1 MEKSTKAKDNSSNGE
16 LIRQL
21 LLLAPLLP
29 TAAVLLVGAYG
40 TQRMAP
46 EHMLSFVIFFLLCAL
61 TIFAATRKVMRML
74 QSTINKP
81 YEQLTRACR
90 ELLQGNEHKSIVP
103 AGGPEVEELAKI
115 INALLEKQMLL
126 AQRAAPPPMRS
137 MVPSTQTQSNEAA
150 LLNQQLTTLLSEL
163 TPVVSG
169 DLRVK
174 TSVPQGYVGVVA
186 DTCNSF
192 IEELAQFVR
201 WTRYASQQVTSS
213 SHGILDRSI
222 EMTRTIETEMHRLST
237 TTQSVEEIVA
247 FVQRLSNTLQLSVDI
262 AQELQTQ
269 LNESGTGNYMGRAI
283 TRNSTDA
290 TPLAQLTI
298 EAQRQ
303 TELLEETLSSTTET
317 SIRAEALIGELYAV
331 AQHLHHSS
339 VDILRTAE
347 RINELEQLAERWN
360 TAAEAF
366 MVADI
371 DEDGGASKQ
380 TWLL

>member
-1 MEKSTKAKDNSSNGE
+1 MEKSTKAKDNSPNGE

-61 TIFAATRKVMRML
+61 AIFVATRKVMSML

-81 YEQLTRACR
+81 YEELTNACR
-90 ELLQGNEHKSIVP
+90 ELLQGNEHKGIVP
-103 AGGPEVEELAKI
+103 PGGREVKELAKV
-115 INALLEKQMLL
+115 INALLEKQVLL
-126 AQRAAPPPMRS
+126 AQQAAPSPLRS
-137 MVPSTQTQSNEAA
+137 MVTSTQTQSNEAA

-174 TSVPQGYVGVVA
+174 TSVPKGYVGVVA

-213 SHGILDRSI
+213 SRGILDRSI

-269 LNESGTGNYMGRAI
+269 LNESGTGTYMERTI
-283 TRNSTDA
+283 IRYSTDA

-366 MVADI
+366 TIADI